1 MAKPLPKVDLNFK
14 QKQALL
20 IITATAVHAGLTGNA
35 VYPTPPITLTALQ
48 TAIDNYQAALVSSI
62 KGSKADTSA
71 KNDARLALIN
81 ILRVEGA
88 YVNQVN
94 QDLYNATPSPATVT
108 IMRENIISSGF
119 KIAKTLSPVQA
130 SKGLVL
136 PKIRKLISP
145 SSGNLYLLVKNYTE
159 AQRGKKVFQVQY
171 RTSATTSP
179 ATPAGDWV
187 IATLTKRFINISG
200 LETGKQY
207 DVQVAIIGGRNIKLN
222 DQKTVNYTP
231 IQQLIIT

>member
-35 VYPTPPITLTALQ
+35 VYPTPPIALTVLQ

-94 QDLYNATPSPATVT
+94 QDLYNATPTPATVT
-108 IMRENIISSGF
+108 TMRENIISSGF
-119 KIAKTLSPVQA
+119 KIAKTNSPVQA
-130 SKGLVL
+130 SKGVAL

-179 ATPAGDWV
+179 VAPAGDWV

-200 LETGKQY
+200 LQTGKQY